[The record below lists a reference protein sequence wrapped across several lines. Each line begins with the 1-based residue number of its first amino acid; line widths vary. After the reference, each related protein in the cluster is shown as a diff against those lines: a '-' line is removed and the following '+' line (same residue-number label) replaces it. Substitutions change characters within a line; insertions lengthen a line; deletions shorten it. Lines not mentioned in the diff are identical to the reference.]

1 LIVLC
6 SVCFVPRNDDISYK
20 LNVFKQLLSRFILIF
35 RLKKKEQNPK
45 ATHPLIFREILSVTM
60 ILFAIIDILGAI
72 PVIIQVRQRVG
83 HIESEKASIA
93 VLVLMIVFLFVGD
106 ELLGIIGLD
115 ISSFAIAGSLVIFII
130 AMEMILGVDFFKE
143 EIPTSA
149 SIVPL
154 AFPLIAGAGTM
165 TTLLSLKSQYQ
176 TQNIIVGI
184 VINTLFV
191 YLVLKNVK
199 WIEKLLGP
207 VGLAI
212 LRKSFGIILLAI
224 AIKLFRSNTHL

>member
-1 LIVLC
+1 M
-6 SVCFVPRNDDISYK
+6 
-20 LNVFKQLLSRFILIF
+20 
-35 RLKKKEQNPK
+35 
-45 ATHPLIFREILSVTM
+45 HPLIFREILSVTM

-72 PVIIQVRQRVG
+72 PVIIEMRQRAG

-93 VLVLMIVFLFVGD
+93 VLVLMVVFLFIGD
-106 ELLGIIGLD
+106 KLLDIIGLD
-115 ISSFAIAGSLVIFII
+115 VSSFAIAGSLVIFII
-130 AMEMILGVDFFKE
+130 AMEMILGIKFFKE
-143 EIPTSA
+143 EIPETI

-176 TQNIIVGI
+176 TQDILIGI
-184 VINTLFV
+184 VVNTLFV

-199 WIEKLLGP
+199 WIEKLLGKT
-207 VGLAI
+207 GLNI
-212 LRKSFGIILLAI
+212 LRKAFGIILLAI